1 MNNSSIML
9 CCLRQRRIDRC
20 NDKGVYTPGDMN
32 FWVRGIVLGLRNWWP
47 LPDYIQEQ
55 FCLTQLCGK
64 HQKSLSHPR
73 LNMKWKLFTPLVNFK
88 SYDEFQFQTKILLFL
103 YPTPPP
109 PRLNCLKGITFTAV
123 HTPVCLHRIIGCR
136 WKNNLFHCPFF

>member
-20 NDKGVYTPGDMN
+20 NDKGVLYPGGYE
-32 FWVRGIVLGLRNWWP
+32 FLGAGYSVGAPELMTFTR
-47 LPDYIQEQ
+47 LYFQEQ

-109 PRLNCLKGITFTAV
+109 D
-123 HTPVCLHRIIGCR
+123 
-136 WKNNLFHCPFF
+136 